1 MNNYYQDCVRV
12 YFAFYEQKFGRKPQ
26 PSGAEFT
33 ALKSIIKK
41 IETLTTDAGIA
52 LSKESVTKSLQKFFD
67 MAYTDGWIANHFN
80 LFNLS
85 KQFDIIVSKS
95 IKKPNTNLTLKDYAN
110 SHKAWDELKSN
121 TQN

>member
-1 MNNYYQDCVRV
+1 MNNYYQDCVDD

-41 IETLTTDAGIA
+41 IETITTDAGIP
-52 LSKESVTKSLQKFFD
+52 LSKDVVTKSLQKFFV

-95 IKKPNTNLTLKDYAN
+95 IKKPNTNLTLKDYAT
-110 SHKAWDELKSN
+110 SHKAWEELKGN
-121 TQN
+121 G